1 MVAVYSTERLSVL
14 LGMNV
19 DVVAE
24 DESMELTVPATEF
37 PDESSRVKV
46 IVVMVDLSINSLK
59 VAEML
64 ETTVAA
70 PSDGEVEET
79 VGAVVS
85 VVVVAVSVDSSFSSP
100 QEITVRLKQK
110 VNITNTN
117 FFICSL
123 IQKVKYYSFVL
134 SL

>member
-46 IVVMVDLSINSLK
+46 FVVMVDLSINSLK

-70 PSDGEVEET
+70 PSDREVEET

-85 VVVVAVSVDSSFSSP
+85 VVVVVLSVVPVAEYSSLSSL
-100 QEITVRLKQK
+100 QEIMVRLKQE
-110 VNITNTN
+110 I
-117 FFICSL
+117 
-123 IQKVKYYSFVL
+123 
-134 SL
+134 